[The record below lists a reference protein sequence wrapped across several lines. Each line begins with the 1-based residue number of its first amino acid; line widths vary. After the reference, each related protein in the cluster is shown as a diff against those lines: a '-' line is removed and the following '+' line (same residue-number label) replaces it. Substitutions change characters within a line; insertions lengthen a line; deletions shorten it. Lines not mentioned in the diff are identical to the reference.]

1 VLAASVANAAGID
14 DDERWMALALEE
26 ARRAEAAG
34 EVPVGAVAVHQGRV
48 LARGFNETILTS
60 DPSAHAEIVALR
72 RAGGTLGVPRL
83 VGVELFV
90 TLEPCVM
97 CVGAMI
103 QARVGRLVYGCQD
116 PKAGAVVSLFRI
128 ASDRRLNHRVPCR
141 GGVGA
146 AESAELLR
154 AFFRRRRGRGRGGS
168 LG

>member
-1 VLAASVANAAGID
+1 MVAPGVATGPGRD
-14 DDERWMALALEE
+14 DDERWMALALDE

-34 EVPVGAVAVHQGRV
+34 EVPVGAVVVREGKI
-48 LARGFNETILTS
+48 LARGFNETILSS

-72 RAGGTLGVPRL
+72 QAAGILGTPRL

-103 QARVGRLVYGCQD
+103 QARIARLVYGCDD
-116 PKAGAVVSLFRI
+116 PKAGAVVSLYEL
-128 ASDRRLNHRVPCR
+128 ASDRRLNHRIPHH

-146 AESAELLR
+146 EPSAELLR
-154 AFFRRRRGRGRGGS
+154 GFFRRRRRGGEGGS